1 MREEF
6 TGPLLSMI
14 WKSMPDLTSSFEQ
27 FANGLKD
34 KAEQAAQSGNLV

>member
-14 WKSMPDLTSSFEQ
+14 WKSMSDLTASFEQ
-27 FANGLKD
+27 FADGIKEA
-34 KAEQAAQSGNLV
+34 AERVV